1 MKKYHC
7 EVAPIAEKNIPSD
20 SVAFDLSDFFKIFS
34 DSTRIKVLFAIKDY
48 ELCVHDIAVMLGM
61 QQPAVSHQLK
71 VLRHC
76 KIVKTRRDGKK
87 TLYSLDDHHIFEIL
101 DVGLTHLS
109 HK

>member
-7 EVAPIAEKNIPSD
+7 ETAPEAEKNIPSD
-20 SVAFDLSDFFKIFS
+20 IVSADLSDFFKIFG
-34 DSTRIKVLFAIKDY
+34 DSTRIKVLFAIKDH

-71 VLRHC
+71 VLKHY
-76 KIVKTRRDGKK
+76 KIAKVRRDGKK
-87 TLYSLDDHHIFEIL
+87 SFYSLDDTHIFKIL
-101 DVGLTHLS
+101 DIGLTHIS